1 VTATGPGADGED
13 PRIGRARASV
23 GIALMALQQIEDD
36 LADFADPGTLAE
48 ILRELFREDD
58 PQAGVFGSLAQLLDV
73 AGSAADRIEDDGQD
87 QDREADR
94 EVSGLL
100 EEAAAFIIDSA
111 DLRLHYATRTLH
123 PAGERP

>member
-23 GIALMALQQIEDD
+23 GIASMALQQIEDD
-36 LADFADPGTLAE
+36 LADLADPETLAE

-58 PQAGVFGSLAQLLDV
+58 PQAGLCGSLAQLLDV
-73 AGSAADRIEDDGQD
+73 TGRAADRIEDQD
-87 QDREADR
+87 HEADR

-100 EEAAAFIIDSA
+100 EEAAAFVIDSA
-111 DLRLHYATRTLH
+111 GLRLHYATRTLH
-123 PAGERP
+123 PAGERE

>member
-1 VTATGPGADGED
+1 VTATGPGAEGED

-36 LADFADPGTLAE
+36 LAGLADPAVLAE

-58 PQAGVFGSLAQLLDV
+58 PQAGVFGSLAQLLAV

-87 QDREADR
+87 QDGEADR

-100 EEAAAFIIDSA
+100 DEAAAVVIDSA
-111 DLRLHYATRTLH
+111 GLRLHYATRTLH

>member
-123 PAGERP
+123 PAGERE

>member
-36 LADFADPGTLAE
+36 LAALADPEVLAE

-58 PQAGVFGSLAQLLDV
+58 PQAGVFGSLAQLLNV
-73 AGSAADRIEDDGQD
+73 AGGAADRIEDDQD
-87 QDREADR
+87 QNEDQDR

-100 EEAAAFIIDSA
+100 EEAAAFVIDSA
-111 DLRLHYATRTLH
+111 GLRLHYATRTLH

>member
-1 VTATGPGADGED
+1 MTATGPGEAAED

-36 LADFADPGTLAE
+36 LADLADPETLAE
-48 ILRELFREDD
+48 ILRELFREED
-58 PQAGVFGSLAQLLDV
+58 PQAGVFGSLAQLLAV

-87 QDREADR
+87 QDG

-100 EEAAAFIIDSA
+100 QEAAAFVIDSA
-111 DLRLHYATRTLH
+111 GLRLHYATRTLH

>member
-1 VTATGPGADGED
+1 VTATAPEDAAED

-36 LADFADPGTLAE
+36 LADLADPEALAE
-48 ILRELFREDD
+48 ILRELFREED
-58 PQAGVFGSLAQLLDV
+58 PQAGVFGSLAQLLAV
-73 AGSAADRIEDDGQD
+73 AGAVADRIEDDGQD

-94 EVSGLL
+94 DVSGLL
-100 EEAAAFIIDSA
+100 EEAAAFVIDSA
-111 DLRLHYATRTLH
+111 GLRLRYATRTLH